1 MPTEN
6 DAISKNEIAIIT
18 GGSRGIGRNTVL
30 NRTGTAAALGVG
42 AFLIALLLARRF
54 GRFNGG
60 NAPDDG

>member
-30 NRTGTAAALGVG
+30 SLTGTAAALGVG